1 MSRRFFEIVL
11 MIKRTCV
18 DTEETIRGEFRLTQ
32 AELNGLLAVGP
43 EECLSGAEFSLRM
56 GISPSRGSRVLAGMV
71 RKGFLKSAP
80 IPDDRRSVTI
90 SLTPKGRKM
99 RADLERRMNAC
110 GESLLSPLSAGQKM
124 RLTGAFGLIE
134 KAFDKDTN
142 SGV

>member
-18 DTEETIRGEFRLTQ
+18 ETEELIRGEFRLTQ
-32 AELNGLLAVGP
+32 AELAGHLAVRPG
-43 EECLSGAEFSLRM
+43 ESLSGAEFSLRM
-56 GISPSRGSRVLAGMV
+56 GLSASRGSRVLAGMV
-71 RKGFLKSAP
+71 RKGYLKSSP

-110 GESLLSPLSAGQKM
+110 GESLLSRLSAAQKK

-134 KAFDKDTN
+134 QAFDKP
-142 SGV
+142 

>member
-1 MSRRFFEIVL
+1 MNRRFFEIVL

-18 DTEETIRGEFRLTQ
+18 ETEEMIRGEFRLTQ

-43 EECLSGAEFSLRM
+43 DECLSGAEFSLRM
-56 GISPSRGSRVLAGMV
+56 GLSASRGSRVLAGMV
-71 RKGFLKSAP
+71 RKGFMKSAP

-110 GESLLSPLSAGQKM
+110 GEQLLSPLSAGQKN
-124 RLTGAFGLIE
+124 RLKSDFGLIE
-134 KAFDKDTN
+134 RAFETKP
-142 SGV
+142 